1 MALLKEKTKELKA
14 TQKKLKKVEEKFVD
28 LHKQQKKLVQDR
40 ETFIQFLHLVF
51 PASHLEELLLP
62 DDQLGLYDIDHL
74 RNFWT
79 LYKNQTDQESM
90 HIIQVL
96 REEKQLMFTNLQKL
110 EKEQESKEYLE
121 RRVMEMDVQMNK
133 IQEEIQSYIKKVTEK
148 DLLIKQ
154 QEEQLR
160 SSKSVS
166 DRIRDLE
173 RENSELKAKQLMSSL
188 GNNIKPNRQA
198 ENQLQSL
205 QVQLSEK
212 TNEILRLKEEND
224 SLKQQL
230 EDQTA

>member
-121 RRVMEMDVQMNK
+121 RRVMEMEGQMNK
-133 IQEEIQSYIKKVTEK
+133 T
-148 DLLIKQ
+148 
-154 QEEQLR
+154 
-160 SSKSVS
+160 
-166 DRIRDLE
+166 
-173 RENSELKAKQLMSSL
+173 
-188 GNNIKPNRQA
+188 
-198 ENQLQSL
+198 
-205 QVQLSEK
+205 
-212 TNEILRLKEEND
+212 
-224 SLKQQL
+224 
-230 EDQTA
+230 